1 MRRMKFLAVLTL
13 CVFGTTV
20 AFGAVRTS
28 VRGGAASKGNVVTQ
42 KANVVTTQTTSGGK
56 TARSAVAA
64 RSATPTKTSTVTAR
78 AATTQKVVN
87 NGTKIATAT
96 TNTVVNE
103 ECKTKYYG
111 CMDSFCMLD
120 NTSGGRCLCS
130 DRNADL
136 DKVADEIQ
144 RLDEQTYAMATT
156 GVERIEM
163 GADAEDVIA
172 QANAVAQSFT
182 NPNSSAATKRK
193 SLDMSLWTS
202 TVDFDDN
209 SEYEEGFVDAF
220 DGKTG
225 AALFSTVNDLCVQS
239 IPECSAETS
248 MLQLMYSQQVRSDC
262 TAYENSLKQQRANSV
277 QKLAAAE
284 SALRDAA
291 LEQYRTANKYDL
303 GQCTIEFKKCMI
315 TTADCGEDF
324 SKCASV
330 SAIDNTSTRASE
342 NKYKTYSIKGAMVSI
357 DIYATTYDTLVAKK
371 PLCENVLRSCDKVKD
386 KVWDTFLVEV
396 APQLRSA
403 ELIAEDN
410 ARQNCVSSISSCFQK
425 ACKDNI
431 DPNDP
436 DGSYDLC
443 LTRPDTMLNLCKIPL
458 NACGIDTNAKADKL
472 AQNSIWNYV
481 VAVMASMRV
490 DSCTNEV
497 KSCLQSSD
505 RCGEDYTQC
514 VGLDLESI
522 KSMCPVEKLVG
533 CQKDGNLAS
542 FDDEWLN
549 NLLQGIYL
557 SIDNSMLDQC
567 QKLVDEKMIEIC
579 GDTASCDAFATDEF
593 LGTESLRSTKDS
605 NGNFV
610 ISGLVSFGNVQVDR
624 VNNVDDEGNLKT
636 KDIKFG
642 EYQINIDDYLGQLSG
657 SGASKA
663 LTKSS
668 LETVSSKINQTIALL
683 SQDAKIQ
690 MCINGRDMKQ
700 VRGNTRD
707 TARDVVRYPYL
718 LDSAMLTIINSGL
731 DKARANYTKRYNELV
746 ASVVEEQNDQVKQAL
761 CTSMATSDE
770 PVCTEY
776 DTQDGQPVC
785 VSYAPATDYLGSL
798 FSGNVTNDPY
808 ATEYIIPSAN
818 VSNLLQMSA
827 SASKDYT
834 ITDNMGNML
843 GNVQMSAVYSAKNN
857 TCSLTTTTTMCK
869 DAEAVITDYHEYFDK
884 KKEGKRHYV
893 DDYVLDTQEY
903 HGSVCKEFVAPITT
917 TESIKM

>member
-28 VRGGAASKGNVVTQ
+28 VRGSVAS
-42 KANVVTTQTTSGGK
+42 KANVAATQKTSSNN
-56 TARSAVAA
+56 ARSAVAA
-64 RSATPTKTSTVTAR
+64 RSATPTKTQSAAVTAR
-78 AATTQKVVN
+78 AATTQKVIN
-87 NGTKIATAT
+87 NGTKVIAATA
-96 TNTVVNE
+96 NTVVNE

-202 TVDFDDN
+202 TVDFDDVA
-209 SEYEEGFVDAF
+209 EYEEGFVDAF
-220 DGKTG
+220 EGKTG
-225 AALFSTVNDLCVQS
+225 TALFNAVNDLCVQS
-239 IPECSAETS
+239 IPECSSETS

-262 TAYENSLKQQRANSV
+262 TAYENSLKQQRAASV

-330 SAIDNTSTRASE
+330 SAIDNTNAKAG
-342 NKYKTYSIKGAMVSI
+342 KYKGKTYSIKGTTVSI
-357 DIYATTYDTLVAKK
+357 DIYSTTYDTLVAKK
-371 PLCENVLRSCDKVKD
+371 PLCENVLRSCQKVQD
-386 KVWDTFLVEV
+386 KVWDTFLAEV
-396 APQLRSA
+396 APQLKSA

-410 ARQNCVSSISSCFQK
+410 VRQNCVSSISSCFQK

-443 LTRPDTMLNLCKIPL
+443 LTHPETMLNLCKIPL
-458 NACGIDTNAKADKL
+458 NACGINTNLQPERLKE
-472 AQNSIWNYV
+472 NHIWSYV
-481 VAVMASMRV
+481 VSVMAAMRV

-497 KSCLQSSD
+497 KSCLQSPD
-505 RCGEDYTQC
+505 RCGSDYTQC
-514 VGLDLESI
+514 VGMDLASI
-522 KSMCPVEKLVG
+522 KAMCPVDKLVA
-533 CQKDGNLAS
+533 CQAKS
-542 FDDEWLN
+542 FDDEYMN
-549 NLLQGIYL
+549 KLLEGIYT

-567 QKLVDEKMIEIC
+567 EKIRDEKMIEIC

-593 LGTESLRSTKDS
+593 LGTESLRSTKDKD
-605 NGNFV
+605 GNFI
-610 ISGLVSFGNVQVDR
+610 ISGLVSFGNVQIDK
-624 VNNVDDEGNLKT
+624 VNNTDEQGEQKT
-636 KDIKFG
+636 ADIKFG
-642 EYQINIDDYLGQLSG
+642 EYQIDVKGYLDKVQGTDEE
-657 SGASKA
+657 KA
-663 LTKSS
+663 LSKSS

-683 SQDAKIQ
+683 TQDTKVQ
-690 MCINGRDMKQ
+690 MCINGRDMSQ
-700 VRGNTRD
+700 IRGGTTGR
-707 TARDVVRYPYL
+707 VEGRYPHL
-718 LDSAMLTIINSGL
+718 LDSAMMTIINAGL
-731 DKARANYTKRYNELV
+731 DKARANYTKKYNELV

-761 CTSMATSDE
+761 CASMATSDE
-770 PVCTEY
+770 PICTEY
-776 DTQDGQPVC
+776 ETKDGQPVC
-785 VSYAPATDYLGSL
+785 VNYAPAPDYLKSL
-798 FSGNVTNDPY
+798 FAENVTNNPY
-808 ATEYIIPSAN
+808 ATEYVIPSAN
-818 VSNLLQMSA
+818 ASNLLKMST
-827 SASKDYT
+827 SGSKNYT
-834 ITDNMGNML
+834 ITDDNGNML
-843 GNVQMSAVYSAKNN
+843 GSVQMSAVYSAKNN
-857 TCSLTTTTTMCK
+857 TCSITTTTTMCK
-869 DAEAVITDYHEYFDK
+869 DAETVITDYHEYFDK
-884 KKEGKRHYV
+884 KKEGKRRYI
-893 DDYVLDTQEY
+893 DDYVLDKQEY
-903 HGSVCKEFVAPITT
+903 QGSVCKEFAEPITT